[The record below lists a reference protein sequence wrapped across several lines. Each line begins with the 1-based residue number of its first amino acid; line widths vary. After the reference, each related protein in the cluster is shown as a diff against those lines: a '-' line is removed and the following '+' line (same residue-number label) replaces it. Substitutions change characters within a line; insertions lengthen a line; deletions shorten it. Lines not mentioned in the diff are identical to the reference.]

1 MVYMY
6 THVKLQCTSIYTV
19 YHSYPPF
26 TILQKCYYWSKPH
39 SLVSYIIKEKKIW
52 QRNYFWCKL
61 HLRYPIHKLVHIF
74 LKTYS
79 ISIRRVRCMLKSAN
93 ISPFYGSDTLN
104 VLHLH
109 KADIWILKNWILWN
123 GRWFNCKKLIWIM
136 LIYDPPSQVYMAI

>member
-1 MVYMY
+1 MY
-6 THVKLQCTSIYTV
+6 EYIYCVPFLSPLHNSTKMLLLIKATLISKL
-19 YHSYPPF
+19 YH
-26 TILQKCYYWSKPH
+26 KR
-39 SLVSYIIKEKKIW
+39 KKIW

-61 HLRYPIHKLVHIF
+61 HLKYPIHKLVRIF

-79 ISIRRVRCMLKSAN
+79 ISIRWVRCMLKSAN
-93 ISPFYGSDTLN
+93 IPPFYGSDTLN